1 MGIDIV
7 TWKESMVFALLGR
20 SLAVIQTLHHAYLV
34 DGSIYW
40 DAQFLC
46 LMHAALSRHLM
57 SMRLEQKDYL
67 ELESIMLNITKEIQN
82 FGGSSIRKQVSA
94 RLTDK
99 LLQKLFF
106 F

>member
-20 SLAVIQTLHHAYLV
+20 SLAEIQTLHHAYLV

-67 ELESIMLNITKEIQN
+67 ELESICSILQTRFKILEGVPYKSKFQQIQTL
-82 FGGSSIRKQVSA
+82 GIYYGIVQ
-94 RLTDK
+94 
-99 LLQKLFF
+99 
-106 F
+106 

>member
-40 DAQFLC
+40 EAHCLC
-46 LMHAALSRHLM
+46 LMHAALLRH
-57 SMRLEQKDYL
+57 Q
-67 ELESIMLNITKEIQN
+67 
-82 FGGSSIRKQVSA
+82 
-94 RLTDK
+94 
-99 LLQKLFF
+99 
-106 F
+106 